1 MIRLLPDFF
10 CVEIARQRYAFFL
23 FSPNLSRENRRNS
36 DGVPPMRLK
45 HRSVPSRASSLQEC
59 TTPYQAEHHHHMIVP
74 LRTKQNNLTA
84 RLHYSVPL
92 GSILQRSTFVP
103 LVDVAAMFGCYTTLF
118 HGEQKASQ
126 YPISTTKDLAPY
138 DDNSLFHLLQRY
150 NKYLPQHISIATET

>member
-1 MIRLLPDFF
+1 MYKTPLCTKRSII
-10 CVEIARQRYAFFL
+10 IARMHY
-23 FSPNLSRENRRNS
+23 
-36 DGVPPMRLK
+36 
-45 HRSVPSRASSLQEC
+45 SVPSRASSSHDC
-59 TTPYQAEHHHHMIVP
+59 TTSYQAEQSHRKIAL
-74 LRTKQNNLTA
+74 LRTKRNNLTA

-118 HGEQKASQ
+118 HGEQRASQ

>member
-1 MIRLLPDFF
+1 
-10 CVEIARQRYAFFL
+10 
-23 FSPNLSRENRRNS
+23 
-36 DGVPPMRLK
+36 MRLK

-103 LVDVAAMFGCYTTLF
+103 LVDVAVMFGCYTTLF
-118 HGEQKASQ
+118 HGEQRASQ